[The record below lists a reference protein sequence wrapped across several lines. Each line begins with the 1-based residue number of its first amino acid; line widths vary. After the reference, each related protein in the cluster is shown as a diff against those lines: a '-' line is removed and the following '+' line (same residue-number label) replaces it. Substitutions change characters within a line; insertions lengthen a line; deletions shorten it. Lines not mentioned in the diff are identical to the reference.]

1 MYADDTTLLAES
13 NDISEL
19 YKLTNKLLTDAEKW
33 YILQSL

>member
-19 YKLTNKLLTDAEKW
+19 YQLTYKLLTEAEK
-33 YILQSL
+33 